1 MEMII
6 FGVYWIV
13 LIILLGV
20 YSINKCNIRKIS
32 SKIEEKNV
40 GISYDEVEKQCTQY
54 LNNNEIN
61 NVQLEFSE
69 VYCFDVKNNIL
80 KILKRQKYS
89 NYDIFICHHEMEH
102 IIDFNNRYRKL
113 YQLIAQTK
121 VIFYILWIPALCISL
136 CLVFEKVKIQN
147 GILLLDLLEISAG
160 FFIIVA
166 TVFIECSASKHAIQ
180 NLKFFDNTQ
189 KFEFNKIAILSVAD
203 QVIYWAITI
212 HPLFYVLYLIISM
225 S

>member
-13 LIILLGV
+13 LILLFGV

-32 SKIEEKNV
+32 SKIEERSV
-40 GISYDEVEKQCTQY
+40 GITYDEIEKQCMQY

-69 VYCFDVKNNIL
+69 VYCFDAKNNIL

-89 NYDIFICHHEMEH
+89 EYDIFICHHEMGH
-102 IIDFNNRYRKL
+102 IIDFNSRYRKL
-113 YQLIAQTK
+113 YKLIAKTK
-121 VIFYILWIPALCISL
+121 VIFYILWIPVLCISL
-136 CLVFEKVKIQN
+136 CLVLGKEKIQN
-147 GILLLDLLEISAG
+147 GVLLLDILEIGAG
-160 FFIIVA
+160 LFIIA
-166 TVFIECSASKHAIQ
+166 AIVFIECSASKHAIQ
-180 NLKFFDNTQ
+180 NLKFFDNTRE
-189 KFEFNKIAILSVAD
+189 FEFNKIAMLSVAD
-203 QVIYWAITI
+203 QVIYWGITI
-212 HPLFYVLYLIISM
+212 HPLLYVLYLVISM